1 MESLL
6 DNLKNQ
12 KNMLIY
18 CGATSLSEGIVG
30 NTEGNELDQ
39 SNTEASKKQI
49 EIVNQMLKGKGILAA
64 QYTKDESGNERQDR
78 IDAFKSGVID
88 TLVAIKAL
96 DEGVDIPEISIGI
109 IMASSGNPRE
119 FIQRRGR
126 LLRKS
131 AGKEIAVIYDMV
143 VLGEESDYDGINMTE
158 LKRVAEFSK
167 AAKNKNEILNEYQE
181 LFDRYLEEKEDE

>member
-1 MESLL
+1 
-6 DNLKNQ
+6 
-12 KNMLIY
+12 MLIY